1 MKKILSIIACMLI
14 CLNMQAGDKVKYRSQ
29 GMLFSYTILLQDN
42 QKYIVVSMETGQQA
56 FVQPPILMF
65 KTFED
70 DVIKMEGTVVDDK
83 NSNGG
88 VMVSGIFVPISV
100 RTFIAQFKISDEE
113 VELLRKGIKKVR
125 LTTLPKQHEKVFS
138 KDKLGVKLYNM
149 FVNAQEKQNDF

>member
-70 DVIKMEGTVVDDK
+70 DVIKIRKVG
-83 NSNGG
+83 
-88 VMVSGIFVPISV
+88 
-100 RTFIAQFKISDEE
+100 
-113 VELLRKGIKKVR
+113 LLKSQR
-125 LTTLPKQHEKVFS
+125 LF
-138 KDKLGVKLYNM
+138 
-149 FVNAQEKQNDF
+149 